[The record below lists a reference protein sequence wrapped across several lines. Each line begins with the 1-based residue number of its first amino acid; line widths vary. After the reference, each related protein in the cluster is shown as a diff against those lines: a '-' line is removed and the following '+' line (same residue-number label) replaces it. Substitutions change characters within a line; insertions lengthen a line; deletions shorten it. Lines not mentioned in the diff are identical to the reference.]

1 MSRAIFCNEG
11 KECEEFS
18 PFGRILLTE
27 RRIRFFPGVLPQ
39 LVLFFRFHPEVSTLE
54 LLSNYAGRLRS
65 IRNILL
71 LKKRTQAKHEILL
84 IVYLSHLQAILLKNC
99 GMPNCL

>member
-18 PFGRILLTE
+18 PFGRLLLTE

-71 LKKRTQAKHEILL
+71 LKKRTQAKHEIL
-84 IVYLSHLQAILLKNC
+84 VYLSLKRWIVILLQK
-99 GMPNCL
+99 